1 VITPSDGDG
10 PAGWDGDC
18 YQQRFDAL
26 AASGVDVHGEADF
39 VADLG
44 PASVLDAGCGTGRVA
59 RELARRGIEV
69 VGVDVDQS
77 MIDTARRLAPDIS
90 WLVADITQLH
100 LDRLFDVVVMAGNV
114 PIFAAEGS
122 HQTLVAG
129 CARHLAGHG
138 ALVAGFQ
145 LGPGYRLAD
154 YDQHCHRAGLAC
166 VERWATWSRDP
177 FLAGDYAVSVHRSAA
192 EEGPA

>member
-1 VITPSDGDG
+1 
-10 PAGWDGDC
+10 
-18 YQQRFDAL
+18 
-26 AASGVDVHGEADF
+26 
-39 VADLG
+39 
-44 PASVLDAGCGTGRVA
+44 
-59 RELARRGIEV
+59 
-69 VGVDVDQS
+69 
-77 MIDTARRLAPDIS
+77 
-90 WLVADITQLH
+90 
-100 LDRLFDVVVMAGNV
+100 MAGNV

-154 YDQHCHRAGLAC
+154 YDEHCRRAGLAC

-177 FLAGDYAVSVHRSAA
+177 FAGGRLRRLRPPACGGGGSSVSHPMFVHDRRRHRGGHRHRA
-192 EEGPA
+192 